1 MKLLCYDAIYLDEGA
16 GDMKIVVKARPASRA
31 ALWVALSGAFGMM
44 ISPHLPWV
52 TVGRDRISGVI
63 ATHGGAETLFLIGV
77 VLAVRFIIAL
87 VRNRYV
93 SRAWTIIP
101 GAFSLAFVTYL
112 YNTMLND
119 FKQAGLNGQSP
130 VVEPG
135 LTLSMMACF
144 VVFVSSAKLGK
155 GSEEDQDPNKSD
167 PASA

>member
-1 MKLLCYDAIYLDEGA
+1 MNRATMLSSGQ
-16 GDMKIVVKARPASRA
+16 GDGMRATEVIRPASRA
-31 ALWVALSGAFGMM
+31 ALWMALSGAFGMM
-44 ISPHLPWV
+44 ICPHLPWM

-63 ATHGGAETLFLIGV
+63 GTHGGATTLFLIGV
-77 VLAVRFIIAL
+77 VLVVRFIIAL

-119 FKQAGLNGQSP
+119 FKQAGLNGQSH
-130 VVEPG
+130 VVELG

-155 GSEEDQDPNKSD
+155 KPEERQDPNKSD